1 MSGTAAGP
9 AERAAD
15 SRRPRPKLRPERL
28 RELSLLAVIG
38 VSVLVFSQLVD
49 NYLSGSFFNRVTTSM
64 AITAVLAAAQ
74 TIVILTRN
82 IDLSVGS
89 IVGVTAYVTGEYLA
103 AHQTTAPVLAV
114 GLAMLM
120 GCVLGLLNGTLV
132 AYGRVPAII
141 ATLGTLAIYRT
152 WLIGHANSRTIT
164 ADSLPQWLVEFPQRT
179 VVSLGG
185 LDIRLVLT
193 VAVVVIVALQLALGR
208 LRWGRWVYAVGSNP
222 DAARQEGLPIE
233 RITLGA
239 FAMCGALSGLAG
251 FMFLS
256 RFGTITVAAGQGLE
270 LASVAAAVVGG
281 VSIFG
286 GSGTMI
292 GALLGALLIDLLE
305 LSLVRVPEISVFWR
319 DAVLGALILL
329 AIAGDFAIRKRLRRF
344 WTHPLGIR
352 PSRRSGRRR
361 RMRDRVLRW
370 RTELLL
376 AAILLG
382 VVAVNASLS
391 PYYLRTG
398 NFVNMFQLSIEKAI
412 VAVIMTLVIINGEI
426 DLSVA
431 SVMGFSAAVMAA
443 LHEGGSVPFAVAVL
457 VALLAG
463 AGAGLLHGLFV
474 ARMGLPSLVVTIAGL
489 IGFRGAARILVGDRS
504 IGDFPNGSTVWARIR
519 WSDASRSRSSSSSWG
534 SWWPGSSSSARCS
547 AAPST

>member
-9 AERAAD
+9 AERVAD
-15 SRRPRPKLRPERL
+15 GRRPRPKLRPERL
-28 RELSLLAVIG
+28 RELSLLAVVGI
-38 VSVLVFSQLVD
+38 SVLVFSQLVD

-132 AYGRVPAII
+132 AYGRVPSII
-141 ATLGTLAIYRT
+141 VTLGTLAIYRT
-152 WLIGHANSRTIT
+152 WLIDHANSRTIT

-179 VVSLGG
+179 VVGLGG

-222 DAARQEGLPIE
+222 DAARQEGLPTE

-281 VSIFG
+281 VSILG
-286 GSGTMI
+286 GSGTLI

-329 AIAGDFAIRKRLRRF
+329 AIAGDFAIGKRLRRF
-344 WTHPLGIR
+344 WT
-352 PSRRSGRRR
+352 
-361 RMRDRVLRW
+361 
-370 RTELLL
+370 
-376 AAILLG
+376 
-382 VVAVNASLS
+382 S
-391 PYYLRTG
+391 P
-398 NFVNMFQLSIEKAI
+398 
-412 VAVIMTLVIINGEI
+412 
-426 DLSVA
+426 
-431 SVMGFSAAVMAA
+431 
-443 LHEGGSVPFAVAVL
+443 
-457 VALLAG
+457 
-463 AGAGLLHGLFV
+463 
-474 ARMGLPSLVVTIAGL
+474 ARHSSKPPEREAT
-489 IGFRGAARILVGDRS
+489 
-504 IGDFPNGSTVWARIR
+504 T
-519 WSDASRSRSSSSSWG
+519 DA
-534 SWWPGSSSSARCS
+534 
-547 AAPST
+547 